1 MAIYNIVKKGDSVLR
16 KRAKEVSEVTPQVQK
31 LIKNMAETM
40 YKANGVGLA
49 APQVGFSKRVIVVD
63 IGDENGLIALIN
75 PVIVEKCGTQ
85 NGPEGCLSCPE
96 EYGDVLRA
104 KDIVVQALN
113 ENGEAVELKATDF
126 LARAIQHEID
136 HLDGILFVDKATNL
150 ARGE

>member
-1 MAIYNIVKKGDSVLR
+1 MAVYNIVKKGDSVLR

-40 YKANGVGLA
+40 YKSNGVGLA

-63 IGDENGLIALIN
+63 VGDENGLFAVVN
-75 PVIVEKCGTQ
+75 PVIVKKSGTQ

-104 KDIVVQALN
+104 KHIVVQGLN
-113 ENGEAVELKATDF
+113 ENGEAIEIEASDF
-126 LARAIQHEID
+126 LARAFQHEID